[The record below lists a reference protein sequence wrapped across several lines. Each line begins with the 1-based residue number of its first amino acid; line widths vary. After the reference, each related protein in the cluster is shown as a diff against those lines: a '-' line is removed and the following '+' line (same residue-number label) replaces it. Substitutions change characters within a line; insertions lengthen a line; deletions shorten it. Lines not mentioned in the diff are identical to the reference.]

1 MGPDRRTAVSPYDA
15 LAEIAQR
22 ELELV
27 RAGAVDKLSALHAQ
41 RNAITATLP
50 ATPPATAKPALE
62 RAAELH
68 ARVIAALEDRMRG
81 TAGELR
87 KLSQGR
93 TAMRGYAPPVE
104 PRKLVDQ
111 AG

>member
-1 MGPDRRTAVSPYDA
+1 MSPYDA
-15 LAEIAQR
+15 LADIAQR

-27 RAGAVDKLSALHAQ
+27 KAGAVDRLSELHAQ
-41 RNAITATLP
+41 RHAIVATLP
-50 ATPPATAKPALE
+50 VMPPATARPALE

-68 ARVIAALEDRMRG
+68 ARVIEALQERLRDTG
-81 TAGELR
+81 GELR
-87 KLSQGR
+87 RLTQGR

-104 PRKLVDQ
+104 RRKLVDQ

>member
-1 MGPDRRTAVSPYDA
+1 MSPYDA
-15 LAEIAQR
+15 LANIAER

-41 RNAITATLP
+41 RSAIVATLP
-50 ATPPATAKPALE
+50 AAPPATAKPALE
-62 RAAELH
+62 RAAALH
-68 ARVIAALEDRMRG
+68 ASVIAALEERMRTTG
-81 TAGELR
+81 AELR
-87 KLSQGR
+87 RLSQGR
-93 TAMRGYAPPVE
+93 TAMRGYTPPVE

>member
-1 MGPDRRTAVSPYDA
+1 MSPYDA
-15 LAEIAQR
+15 LADIAER

-27 RAGAVDKLSALHAQ
+27 RAGAVHELSELHAQ
-41 RNAITATLP
+41 RNAIVATLP
-50 ATPPATAKPALE
+50 AKPPLTAKPALE

-68 ARVIAALEDRMRG
+68 ASVIAALEERMHG
-81 TAGELR
+81 TGIELR

-93 TAMRGYAPPVE
+93 TAMRGYAPSVE
-104 PRKLVDQ
+104 PLKLVDQ

>member
-1 MGPDRRTAVSPYDA
+1 MSPYDA
-15 LAEIAQR
+15 LADIAQR

-27 RAGAVDKLSALHAQ
+27 SAGAVDRLSELHAQ
-41 RNAITATLP
+41 RHAIVATLP
-50 ATPPATAKPALE
+50 AKPPASARPALE

-68 ARVIAALEDRMRG
+68 ARVTALLEERMRETG
-81 TAGELR
+81 VELR
-87 KLSQGR
+87 RLSHGR

-104 PRKLVDQ
+104 PLKLVDQ

>member
-1 MGPDRRTAVSPYDA
+1 MSPYDA
-15 LAEIAQR
+15 LADIAQR

-27 RAGAVDKLSALHAQ
+27 SAGAVDRLSELHAQ
-41 RNAITATLP
+41 RHAIVATLP
-50 ATPPATAKPALE
+50 TTPPATARPALE

-68 ARVIAALEDRMRG
+68 ARVTALLEERMRG
-81 TAGELR
+81 TGAELR
-87 KLSQGR
+87 RLSQGR

-104 PRKLVDQ
+104 PVKLVDQ

>member
-1 MGPDRRTAVSPYDA
+1 MSPYDA
-15 LAEIAQR
+15 LAQLAER

-27 RAGAVDKLSALHAQ
+27 NAGAMDSLSEIYDRRRALV
-41 RNAITATLP
+41 ATLP
-50 ATPPATAKPALE
+50 AAPPATARPALE

-68 ARVIAALEDRMRG
+68 ARVIAVLEERLRDTG
-81 TAGELR
+81 AELR
-87 KLSQGR
+87 RLSHGR